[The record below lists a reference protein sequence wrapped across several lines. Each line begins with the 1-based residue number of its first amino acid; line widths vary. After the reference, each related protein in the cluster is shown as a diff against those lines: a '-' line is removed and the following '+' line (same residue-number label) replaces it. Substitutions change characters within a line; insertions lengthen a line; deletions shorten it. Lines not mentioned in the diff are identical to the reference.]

1 MAIFNKFVSI
11 FFKVWWSELSKNGY
25 RVDTFEPLDQY
36 LDPTF
41 GDIWN
46 MIQSFRHMRTQ
57 IKIRPIQTNTWDVY
71 WNYMPCPFLYSWIQK
86 EEQPSWTYS
95 TYHNINTNNRCSSTY
110 WTLSLTLTLTLSLRE
125 IRRAHTVDMLNR
137 PGSRIRIRSKTKTIC
152 P

>member
-1 MAIFNKFVSI
+1 MVIFDKFVSI
-11 FFKVWWSELSKNGY
+11 FLKFDDPNFQKTDPELTLLN
-25 RVDTFEPLDQY
+25 PLDQY

-86 EEQPSWTYS
+86 VEQPSWTYS